1 MSEAKAKTRTMWVN
15 VYYPV
20 IGSLGSAYGSRGL
33 ADQMAGRGR
42 IACVKVQF
50 DNGEGMKDADEQRDG
65 QG

>member
-1 MSEAKAKTRTMWVN
+1 MWVN

-65 QG
+65 ES